1 MKGMFKRALAGV
13 AAAALAVTG
22 LALGTGAANAATAT
36 CNDGY
41 DCTITLQGDAGQFEG
56 HTFSYVKIADYD
68 VYGESPN
75 QALTLVTNPTVTD
88 TIQTAVGSP
97 DGKDP
102 LAWAMTQNPVKLD
115 QSGQPNWLGDGTTR
129 KLADQLAASATTTIA
144 GTAVDG
150 GLRFTFD
157 APGLYVIV
165 DATTAIS
172 GDKYTAAIPMLVGTP
187 LTLNKGTDSQKV
199 FSEGVVMMKNVKPSK
214 PGKTVGG
221 DDHDT
226 VAKNDSASYEVTA
239 TIPDY
244 IGYKAE
250 TYKFVI
256 HDQFGADAAGKV
268 QYNDDFTVKVGENTL
283 TSPDDYTVVK
293 GQNGLSFSIDLGNYI
308 RKTLKTDSGRFYDE
322 ALVGKTV
329 TVTYTATI
337 LGATGAEGVTNGATV
352 EYTNDPDSEQTGET
366 PDTSTHVYNFDL
378 TVNKTDKVTG
388 EKLNGATF
396 AIYPQNEDKTG
407 FKETPVDTQITANG
421 QLTFTGLDAGKYKVV
436 ETKPADGYMNMG
448 VSFTVDIAP
457 TFDKDGVLT
466 DVTYAIDED
475 TWGLVDDNGT
485 IDQSDKTHV
494 TVGVE
499 NVENIT
505 QLPLTGAAGT
515 MLFTVLGLLIA
526 GAGVT
531 VYMKSRNVKRA
542 LRG

>member
-13 AAAALAVTG
+13 AAAALAATG
-22 LALGTGAANAATAT
+22 LALGAGAANAATAT

-41 DCTITLQGDAGQFEG
+41 DCTITLQGDAGQFDG
-56 HTFSYVKIADYD
+56 HSFSYVKIADYD

-75 QALTLVTNPTVTD
+75 QALTLVTNSTVKG
-88 TIQTAVGSP
+88 TIQKAVGSP
-97 DGKDP
+97 DGEDP
-102 LAWAMTQNPVKLD
+102 LAWAMTQDSVKLD
-115 QSGQPNWLGDGTTR
+115 RSGQPNWLGNGTTR
-129 KLADQLAASATTTIA
+129 KLADQLAASATTPIA
-144 GTAVDG
+144 DTAVDG
-150 GLRFTFD
+150 GVQFKFD
-157 APGLYVIV
+157 TPGLYVIV
-165 DATTAIS
+165 DATTDIS
-172 GDKYTAAIPMLVGTP
+172 GDKYTAAIPMLVGTS
-187 LTLNKGTDSQKV
+187 LTLNKDTKSEKV

-214 PGKTVGG
+214 PGKTVDE

-244 IGYKAE
+244 IGYKAK
-250 TYKFVI
+250 TYKFVV

-268 QYNDDFTVKVGENTL
+268 RYNNDFQVKVGDAEL
-283 TSPDDYTVVK
+283 ASPDDYTVVY
-293 GQNGLSFSIDLGNYI
+293 GSDNLSFSIDLGDYI
-308 RKTLKTDSGRFYDE
+308 RKKLKTDDSGRFYDQS
-322 ALVGKTV
+322 LVGKTV

-337 LGATGAEGVTNGATV
+337 LGATGAAGVTNGASV
-352 EYTNDPDSEQTGET
+352 EYTNDPDSEQTGTT

-388 EKLNGATF
+388 EKLDDAIF
-396 AIYPQNEDKTG
+396 AIYAQNEDKTG
-407 FKETPVDTQITANG
+407 FKETPVATQTTVNG

-436 ETKPADGYMNMG
+436 ETDPAPGYTDMG
-448 VSFTVDIAP
+448 VSFTVDIVP
-457 TFDKDGVLT
+457 TFNEDGVLIG
-466 DVTYAIDED
+466 VTYTIDGD
-475 TWGLVDDNGT
+475 TWDLVDDGP
-485 IDQSDKTHV
+485 IQSGNTHV

-526 GAGVT
+526 GAGAL
-531 VYMKSRNVKRA
+531 VYVKSRNVKHA

>member
-1 MKGMFKRALAGV
+1 MKGMFKRVLAGV
-13 AAAALAVTG
+13 AAAALAATG
-22 LALGTGAANAATAT
+22 LALGEGTANAATAS
-36 CNDGY
+36 CDDY
-41 DCTITLQGDAGQFEG
+41 DCTITLRGDAGQFEG
-56 HTFSYVKIADYD
+56 HSFSYVKIADYD

-75 QALTLVTNPTVTD
+75 QALTLVTNPTVKG

-97 DGKDP
+97 DGEDP
-102 LAWAMTQNPVKLD
+102 LAWAMTQDSVKLD
-115 QSGQPNWLGDGTTR
+115 QSGQSNWLGDGTTR
-129 KLADQLAASATTTIA
+129 KLADQLAASATTPIA

-150 GLRFTFD
+150 GVRFTFV

-165 DATTAIS
+165 DATTGIS

-187 LTLNKGTDSQKV
+187 LTLNKDTDSQKV

-226 VAKNDSASYEVTA
+226 VAKNGSASYEVTA

-268 QYNDDFTVKVGENTL
+268 RYNNDFNVKVGGAEL
-283 TSPDDYTVVK
+283 ASPADYTVVY
-293 GQNGLSFSIDLGNYI
+293 GADNLSFNIDLGNYI

-322 ALVGKTV
+322 ALVGGTV

-352 EYTNDPDSEQTGET
+352 EYTNDPDSEQTGTT
-366 PDTSTHVYNFDL
+366 PGTSTHVYNFDL

-388 EKLNGATF
+388 EKLNGAVF
-396 AIYPQNEDKTG
+396 AIYPQNGDKTG
-407 FKETPVDTQITANG
+407 FEENPVATQTTADG

-436 ETKPADGYMNMG
+436 ETEPAPGYTDMD
-448 VSFTVDIAP
+448 VSFTVDIVP
-457 TFDKDGVLT
+457 MFNEDGVLT
-466 DVTYAIDED
+466 DVTYTIGED

-515 MLFTVLGLLIA
+515 ALFTVLGLLIA
-526 GAGVT
+526 GTGALA
-531 VYMKSRNVKRA
+531 YMKSRNVKHA